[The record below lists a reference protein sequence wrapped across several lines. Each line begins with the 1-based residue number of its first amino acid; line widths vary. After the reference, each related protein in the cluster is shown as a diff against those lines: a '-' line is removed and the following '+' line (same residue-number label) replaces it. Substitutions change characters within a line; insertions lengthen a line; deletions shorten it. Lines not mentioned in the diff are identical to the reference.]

1 MMPGEEG
8 AQVPAAMAADGGW
21 VTAGMLREGG
31 RVPVA
36 LLRAEQPA
44 GAVFALGWVMAELF
58 DPRRRVSAAVR
69 QPPFDPDAQLPLVM
83 DLAADPKLVYLAAEL
98 AEYLHWFPHLARP
111 LRRVTAQAN
120 KKRAAIAA
128 ENLATAEAAEAAD
141 AADASQP
148 DDVALAAAA
157 AQAAT
162 AAPPAPAAD
171 APSGPV
177 SDERAPFSETE
188 FLAAVTG
195 LHEAILDGFADDPE
209 RLSAYQ
215 LGLSLSDLVWL
226 SHLAAPGEESPFSRP
241 SGLFG
246 MFGRSHLA
254 TLHTL
259 LSGAGAQ
266 LPTGTAAI
274 VSRSLD
280 NWADWID
287 VNSARMKS
295 AGADAWSA
303 DAEILLEALRVQ
315 GWVWRSVL
323 IADPEVSVQPSMRA
337 WVEAGSSIA
346 RAARLITEVIVR
358 RFWPIVVIALA
369 ALGGLLYLVISNLS
383 GASQVW
389 ASLVTVAAVVGS
401 SSYGLGSALSTAF
414 DGVGYEIWSAAKLDA
429 SAWNVTW
436 LPALS
441 ASTVERIKME
451 RRGVAMPQIRK
462 NLDTP

>member
-1 MMPGEEG
+1 VFVSVNDEDDRFSTVMPGDEGGQVSAEMSEE
-8 AQVPAAMAADGGW
+8 GGW
-21 VTAGMLREGG
+21 VTATMLREGRRFPG
-31 RVPVA
+31 R
-36 LLRAEQPA
+36 LFRAEQPA

-58 DPRRRVSAAVR
+58 DPRRRVSATLR
-69 QPPFDPDAQLPLVM
+69 QPPFDPDAQLPLVT

-98 AEYLHWFPHLARP
+98 AEYLHWFPHLAKSLRP
-111 LRRVTAQAN
+111 VTAQAN
-120 KKRAAIAA
+120 KKKAAVAA
-128 ENLATAEAAEAAD
+128 ENLATAEAAD
-141 AADASQP
+141 AAQP
-148 DDVALAAAA
+148 DDVVHAE
-157 AQAAT
+157 AAT
-162 AAPPAPAAD
+162 AAVAA
-171 APSGPV
+171 A
-177 SDERAPFSETE
+177 APFSETG

-195 LHEAILDGFADDPE
+195 LHQAILDAFADDPE

-226 SHLAAPGEESPFSRP
+226 PRTAAAGQESPASRP

-246 MFGRSHLA
+246 LFARSHLA
-254 TLHTL
+254 TVHTL
-259 LSGAGAQ
+259 LSGAGKQ
-266 LPTGTAAI
+266 LPSGTAAI

-295 AGADAWSA
+295 PGGADTWSQDA
-303 DAEILLEALRVQ
+303 DVVLPALRVQ

-323 IADPEVSVQPSMRA
+323 VADPEVAVQPSMSA
-337 WVEAGSSIA
+337 WVHAGSSIA
-346 RAARLITEVIVR
+346 RAARMISEVIVR
-358 RFWPIVVIALA
+358 RFWPFVLIALV
-369 ALGGLLYLVISNLS
+369 ALGGLLYLVISTLS

-401 SSYGLGSALSTAF
+401 SSWGLGSGLSTAF

-441 ASTVERIKME
+441 AGTVERAKLA

-462 NLDTP
+462 NLDIR